1 MIGWVLLTTTQM
13 LAGSVVECAV
23 RSSGSRVRVAG
34 SCLVSSVVK
43 VLPDPGF
50 GSTFATLDGD
60 APPPETAVT
69 PPTTSTVATVATA
82 AASVVLTST

>member
-1 MIGWVLLTTTQM
+1 MLTTTQM
-13 LAGSVVECAV
+13 LAGSVVEWAV
-23 RSSGSRVRVAG
+23 RSNGSRVGVAG
-34 SCLVSSVVK
+34 SGLASSVVK

-60 APPPETAVT
+60 VPPPEIAVT
-69 PPTTSTVATVATA
+69 PPMTSTVATVATA